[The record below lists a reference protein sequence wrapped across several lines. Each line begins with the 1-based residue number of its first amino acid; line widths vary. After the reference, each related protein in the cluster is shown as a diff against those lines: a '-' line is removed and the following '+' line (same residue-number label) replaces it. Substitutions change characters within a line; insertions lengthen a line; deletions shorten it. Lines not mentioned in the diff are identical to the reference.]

1 MDHPIFTHERCI
13 CSPHVL
19 GLTPGAMERIYRS
32 MATDLAAVLAGK
44 RPRFKGRTI
53 GIIGFGV
60 IGR

>member
-1 MDHPIFTHERCI
+1 
-13 CSPHVL
+13 
-19 GLTPGAMERIYRS
+19 
-32 MATDLAAVLAGK
+32 MATDLAAVLAGE